1 MGVYS
6 DNAKIKILNEQ
17 EKAERVKNSYCTN
30 KFFGG
35 AEIVVVAKDDSE
47 AEKYEKL
54 LIADYS
60 RLEKKYSERQIKEHG
75 IERIEYDGN
84 DFRFIREGKDCGE
97 CPAEKFVGNL
107 ISKVKPPQPDKM
119 HEYYTD
125 YLDDEP
131 KARDILDSF
140 IY

>member
-1 MGVYS
+1 MGIYS
-6 DNAKIKILNEQ
+6 KIATDSLLNEQ
-17 EKAERVKNSYCTN
+17 ESAERVQNRYSTD
-30 KFFGG
+30 KFYGG
-35 AEIVVVAKDDSE
+35 AEIVVIAKNDSE
-47 AEKYEKL
+47 ARNLEKL
-54 LIADYS
+54 LIADFS
-60 RLEKKYSERQIKEHG
+60 RLKAYKESALKENN
-75 IERIEYDGN
+75 ISIIEYDGN

-107 ISKVKPPQPDKM
+107 ISKVKPPKPDKM

-131 KARDILDSF
+131 KSRDILDSF

>member
-75 IERIEYDGN
+75 IERIEYNGN
-84 DFRFIREGKDCGE
+84 DFTLIKEGKDCGPE
-97 CPAEKFVGNL
+97 CADKEDAKPAKEVIKDAREKVAENF
-107 ISKVKPPQPDKM
+107 
-119 HEYYTD
+119 TD
-125 YLDDEP
+125 LLD
-131 KARDILDSF
+131 
-140 IY
+140 